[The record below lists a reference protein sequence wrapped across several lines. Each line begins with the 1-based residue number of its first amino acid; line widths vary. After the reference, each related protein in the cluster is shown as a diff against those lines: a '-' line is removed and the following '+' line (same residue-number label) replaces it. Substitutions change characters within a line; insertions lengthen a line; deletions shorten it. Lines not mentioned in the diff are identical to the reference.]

1 VADSGSPK
9 NSSADNE
16 TTYTL
21 CGAGGLQKWV
31 KESGTWT
38 WVYTLYKGLNLVE
51 NAGCSANTDGT
62 TGLRGLTGRVSGGTV
77 SLFATNYTIGDL
89 DPTYLYGISDTLSAT
104 TNPGTS
110 FTQLAAAPSDS
121 NFKGVSFVPSL
132 PAGSATI
139 TSSPSGLAFT
149 STGSGCAPGA
159 YTTPVTFTWTSGNP
173 CQLSVV
179 SPQTVAGTEYVFN
192 QWQDGT
198 TATTDSVTAPTT
210 SAVYTA
216 GFLIAQ
222 SIAFTPPT
230 SPVTYGVSPIT
241 LSATGGASGDPVTF
255 SIVSGPGSLSGAN
268 NSVLNVTGVGTI
280 VVAANQ
286 LGDTGYSAAPQV
298 TQSIQVNPATL
309 TVTANSANMVAGA
322 AVPAFIYA
330 ITGFVNNDTS
340 SVVSGSATET
350 TTATSSSHAG
360 TYPIAFSTEALTA
373 ANYKFAYVNGT
384 LSIVSAPAISLATAS
399 SVTGSAGG
407 GYTLT
412 ITVKNTGTGTV
423 NGLTLTSAT
432 LGSASG
438 LPVPQTLG
446 GTGTLAAGASNT
458 FTVSFSGTAG
468 ADGAGVAEKYSGTC
482 TGGSFSASVRSVRL
496 P

>member
-1 VADSGSPK
+1 M
-9 NSSADNE
+9 
-16 TTYTL
+16 
-21 CGAGGLQKWV
+21 
-31 KESGTWT
+31 
-38 WVYTLYKGLNLVE
+38 
-51 NAGCSANTDGT
+51 
-62 TGLRGLTGRVSGGTV
+62 
-77 SLFATNYTIGDL
+77 
-89 DPTYLYGISDTLSAT
+89 
-104 TNPGTS
+104 
-110 FTQLAAAPSDS
+110 
-121 NFKGVSFVPSL
+121 
-132 PAGSATI
+132 
-139 TSSPSGLAFT
+139 
-149 STGSGCAPGA
+149 
-159 YTTPVTFTWTSGNP
+159 
-173 CQLSVV
+173 V

-198 TATTDSVTAPTT
+198 TATTDSVTAPTI

-216 GFLIAQ
+216 GFLITQ

-241 LSATGGASGDPVTF
+241 LSATGDASGDPVNF

-309 TVTANSANMVAGA
+309 TVTANSANMAAGA
-322 AVPAFIYA
+322 AVPAFVYA
-330 ITGFVNNDTS
+330 ITGFVNHDTS

-350 TTATSSSHAG
+350 TTATGSSHAG
-360 TYPIAFSTEALTA
+360 TYPITFSTEALTA
-373 ANYKFAYVNGT
+373 ANYNFSYVNGT
-384 LSIVSAPAISLATAS
+384 LSIVAAPAISLATAS

-438 LPVPQTLG
+438 SPVPQILG

-458 FTVSFSGTAG
+458 FTVSVPGSAG
-468 ADGAGVAEKYSGTC
+468 ANGAGVAERYSGTC
-482 TGGSFSASVRSVRL
+482 TGGSFSASVRSVTL